1 MLAKLYRV
9 RDKFTGLKHCS
20 TRRPVAGDYLYSG
33 TVRAESPDKVYT
45 LLKSLSR
52 EENAPRTIPPIKP
65 GDIIVIEGFAYMALK
80 GGWISVS
87 FNEKEAYI

>member
-45 LLKSLSR
+45 LLKTLSR
-52 EENAPRTIPPIKP
+52 EENAPEQYRQLSPET
-65 GDIIVIEGFAYMALK
+65 LLL
-80 GGWISVS
+80 
-87 FNEKEAYI
+87 